1 MSDFTCLYAMRME
14 KERAE
19 GSLKDYKK
27 ILVEGN
33 KPPEILKI
41 YEKVILNMINIRF
54 YPLWRDIFKGTSLED
69 RIIFNSDVNH
79 LTKEEVL
86 SYLNFFLRD
95 DDGTLKE
102 KVLKIIENKYD

>member
-1 MSDFTCLYAMRME
+1 MLICNENGKRKSRRFSKRLQE
-14 KERAE
+14 NF
-19 GSLKDYKK
+19 
-27 ILVEGN
+27 VEGN